1 MGFAE
6 AVRVGLNNFFNPTGR
21 ASRSEFWWY
30 YLFAIIIAGVLG
42 VIGGFLEG
50 AHGIEQTWIG
60 IIVQIFSAIIGVSV
74 LCAEIRRM
82 HDIGKSGWNICWGFI
97 PLVGWIIVLIMLCKP
112 TQYGYNPYGDP
123 VDDNFNNPYDK
134 RG

>member
-6 AVRVGLNNFFNPTGR
+6 SVRIGLNNFFTPYGR
-21 ASRSEFWWY
+21 TSRSGFWWY
-30 YLFAIIIAGVLG
+30 YLFVLIIAAVLG

-60 IIVQIFSAIIGVSV
+60 IIVQCLSAILVVS
-74 LCAEIRRM
+74 LICAEIRRM
-82 HDIGKSGWNICWGFI
+82 HDAGKSGWNICWGFI

-112 TQYGYNPYGDP
+112 SEPGENQYGPYPDGR
-123 VDDNFNNPYDK
+123 YK
-134 RG
+134 